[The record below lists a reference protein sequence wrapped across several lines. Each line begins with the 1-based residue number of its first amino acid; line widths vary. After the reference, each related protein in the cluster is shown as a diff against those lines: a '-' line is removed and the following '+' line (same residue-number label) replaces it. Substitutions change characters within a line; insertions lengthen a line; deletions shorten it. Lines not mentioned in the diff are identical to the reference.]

1 MISIGGIFLL
11 YLLGAGGYTAYRLR
25 FFCFVHP
32 VRCVKILFRRGG
44 AVSAADRD
52 HDGGAVYSPMKA
64 LTVALAGTLGV
75 GNITGVAAA
84 LALGGP
90 GALFW
95 MWISAFCT
103 MLIKYAE
110 VYLAVRCR
118 ESRRVVHK
126 RTGKT
131 GTEYHGGPMR
141 YFHFYRCGGIL
152 SAVFC
157 MLCITASFVQGNLL
171 QTGAAVSCLSGL
183 TGIGAFRAGCMLTL
197 LASLLIFGGRSRIS
211 AFTEKMIPFMTGL
224 YVLMGAVILIRNI
237 AVLPDVFAEILKSAF
252 SVRAAAGGSG
262 VSMLA
267 AMRHG
272 CAKGVFSHEA
282 GCGTSPISHA
292 GAVTDSPEKQG
303 ILGIAEV
310 FVDTIVLC
318 TVTGL
323 VLLLSRNDSGAESYA
338 DAVLHAFAVW
348 FGEPARWILGI
359 SIVFY
364 AFATLVCW
372 SFYGSECVRYLF
384 MGRSAHAARLG
395 TALYLGLYSLC
406 TFTGAYVS
414 GSAVWMMSDLLTMS
428 MTVLNTTAV
437 LGLLS
442 LIGIPD
448 FGAASVCFTDRQKTE
463 SGIDKS

>member
-1 MISIGGIFLL
+1 MIPIGGIFLL
-11 YLLGAGGYTAYRLR
+11 YLLAAGGYTAYRLR

-32 VRCVKILFRRGG
+32 VRCVKMLFGRG
-44 AVSAADRD
+44 AASSDDKNRIS
-52 HDGGAVYSPMKA
+52 GSVYSPMKA

-118 ESRRVVHK
+118 ESRPVFDK

-141 YFHFYRCGGIL
+141 YFHFYRSGGIL

-157 MLCITASFVQGNLL
+157 VLCVTASFVQGNLL

-183 TGIGAFRAGCMLTL
+183 TGIGAFCAGCMLTV
-197 LASLLIFGGRSRIS
+197 LAALLIFGGRTRIS
-211 AFTEKMIPFMTGL
+211 AFTETMIPFMTGL
-224 YVLMGAVILIRNI
+224 YVLMGAVILFRNI

-252 SVRAAAGGSG
+252 SVRAAAGGGG
-262 VSMLA
+262 VSVLA

-310 FVDTIVLC
+310 FVDTIILC

-323 VLLLSRNDSGAESYA
+323 VLLLSRNNTGGTESYA
-338 DAVLHAFAVW
+338 ETVLNAFAVW

-372 SFYGSECVRYLF
+372 SFYGSECV
-384 MGRSAHAARLG
+384 
-395 TALYLGLYSLC
+395 
-406 TFTGAYVS
+406 
-414 GSAVWMMSDLLTMS
+414 
-428 MTVLNTTAV
+428 
-437 LGLLS
+437 
-442 LIGIPD
+442 
-448 FGAASVCFTDRQKTE
+448 
-463 SGIDKS
+463 